1 MNYTARVEGER
12 DSFKNIDLG
21 VNRWTAGCTSISGQ
35 QGEAAAVVDEGDG
48 GGGVGDD
55 EGEAGDFEGDG
66 DGGVGDD
73 ED

>member
-1 MNYTARVEGER
+1 MNYTARVEGEH
-12 DSFKNIDLG
+12 DSLKNIDLG

-55 EGEAGDFEGDG
+55 DDDG

-73 ED
+73 GGVGGDED